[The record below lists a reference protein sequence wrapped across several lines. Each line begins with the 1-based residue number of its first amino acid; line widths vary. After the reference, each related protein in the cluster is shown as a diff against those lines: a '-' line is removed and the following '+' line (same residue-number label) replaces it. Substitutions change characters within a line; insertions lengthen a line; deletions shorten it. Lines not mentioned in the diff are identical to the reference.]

1 MEAIVLNGNSRS
13 ETGKGACRR
22 IRQGGNVPA
31 VVYGHGISD
40 AISITLEER
49 ALVKALD
56 NPKGQ
61 NALINLEIADGDKHL
76 VLVREL
82 QRDPV
87 SRRILHVDMV
97 VHDLAVEIITTIP
110 VTLTGR
116 SKGVSMGGRLR
127 KPYRDIKV
135 QAVPEKVPVEVVIDI
150 TELDLGH
157 SVMASQIQLPD
168 GVTAI
173 YDNDYVV
180 VKVSEPRGKKETEET
195 GDEVAE

>member
-1 MEAIVLNGNSRS
+1 M
-13 ETGKGACRR
+13 
-22 IRQGGNVPA
+22 
-31 VVYGHGISD
+31 
-40 AISITLEER
+40 EER
-49 ALVKALD
+49 ALAKALD

-97 VHDLAVEIITTIP
+97 VHDLAVEIITSIP

-116 SKGVSMGGRLR
+116 STGVSLGGRLH

-135 QAVPEKVPVEVVIDI
+135 QAVPEKVPVEVVVDI
-150 TELDLGH
+150 TELDLGN
-157 SVMASQIQLPD
+157 SVMASQIQLPE

-173 YDNDYVV
+173 YDTDYVV
-180 VKVSEPRGKKETEET
+180 VKVSEPRGKKEDAAETETE
-195 GDEVAE
+195 GEE

>member
-13 ETGKGACRR
+13 DTGKGACRR

-31 VVYGHGISD
+31 VVYGHGLSE

-49 ALVKALD
+49 ALRKALE
-56 NPKGQ
+56 NPMGR
-61 NALINLEIADGDKHL
+61 NALINLEIADGGTHV

-97 VHDLAVEIITTIP
+97 AHDLAVEIITTIP
-110 VTLTGR
+110 VTLAGR

-127 KPYRDIKV
+127 KPYREIKV
-135 QAVPEKVPVEVVIDI
+135 QAVPEKVPVEVVVDI
-150 TELDLGH
+150 TELDLGQ
-157 SVMASQIQLPD
+157 SVMASQLALPE
-168 GVTAI
+168 GVKAI
-173 YDNDYVV
+173 YDTDYVV
-180 VKVSEPRGKKETEET
+180 VKVSEPRGKKQTDEE
-195 GDEVAE
+195 AEDAE

>member
-13 ETGKGACRR
+13 DTGKGACRR

-31 VVYGHGISD
+31 VVYGHGLSE

-49 ALVKALD
+49 ALRKALE
-56 NPKGQ
+56 NPKGR
-61 NALINLEIADGDKHL
+61 NALINLEIADSGTHV

-97 VHDLAVEIITTIP
+97 AHDLAVELITTIP
-110 VTLTGR
+110 VTRAGR

-127 KPYRDIKV
+127 KPYREIKV
-135 QAVPEKVPVEVVIDI
+135 QAVPEKVPVEVVVDI
-150 TELDLGH
+150 TELDLGQ
-157 SVMASQIQLPD
+157 SVMASQLALPE
-168 GVTAI
+168 GVKAI
-173 YDNDYVV
+173 YDTDYVV
-180 VKVSEPRGKKETEET
+180 VKVSEPRGKKQTDEE
-195 GDEVAE
+195 AEDAE